1 MGSLSDYLEL
11 ELLDHCFVNGAYS
24 PPETVWLGLSTADPT
39 DDGSGLAEPSG
50 NGYARKAITFA
61 AAASRAIVQ
70 NADVTF
76 DQATGSWGTIPHYA
90 VFDAE
95 NSGNMLAHGALSTS
109 KEVVSG
115 NTPKVASGEV
125 TITFSTGAIFDYLAH
140 KLLDFAFRNQA
151 FSQPATWLALST
163 TIPTDAGG
171 SITEPSGGSYAR
183 HQVTAWD
190 AAAAGATENTNEES
204 FAQATASWGTI
215 VYMCI
220 FDAETVG
227 NELWRGDV
235 TDQAV
240 GDGDTVKFPAGD
252 IDVTLD

>member
-1 MGSLSDYLEL
+1 MESISDYLEL
-11 ELLDHCFVNGAYS
+11 ELLDHCFVNGAYT
-24 PPETVWLGLSTADPT
+24 PPATVYLGLSTADPT
-39 DDGSGLAEPSG
+39 DSGGGLAEPSG
-50 NGYARKAITFA
+50 NGYVRKAITFA
-61 AAASRAIVQ
+61 AAASRAVAQ

-76 DQATGSWGTIPHYA
+76 DQASGSWGMITHYGI
-90 VFDAE
+90 FDAV
-95 NSGNMLAHGALSTS
+95 SAGNMMAHGALSVS

-125 TITFSTGAIFDYLAH
+125 TITFNTGAIFDYLAH

-151 FSQPATWLALST
+151 FSQPATYLALST

-171 SITEPSGGSYAR
+171 NISEPSGGSYAR
-183 HQVTAWD
+183 DQVTAWD

-204 FAQATASWGTI
+204 FAQATGDWGTI

-220 FDAETVG
+220 FDAASAG